1 MTHRRESW
9 SYLRD
14 PIKFVRN
21 FIPLPVSKGAS
32 KGRYTHTHT
41 FFSFLFLS
49 VLRYLLRRGLLEKN
63 EIVRE
68 PGNPVLRLV

>member
-41 FFSFLFLS
+41 FFSFPL
-49 VLRYLLRRGLLEKN
+49 VRYLLRRGLLEKN